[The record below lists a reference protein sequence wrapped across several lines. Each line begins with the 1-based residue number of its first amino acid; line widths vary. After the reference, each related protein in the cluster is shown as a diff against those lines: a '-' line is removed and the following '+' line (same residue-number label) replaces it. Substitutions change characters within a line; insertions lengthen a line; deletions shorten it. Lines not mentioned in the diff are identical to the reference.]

1 MSFALRRA
9 MDAFT
14 CAKSRYAGYDGQVLE
29 ALPVYAAELCVRL
42 CRELELP
49 PGELIGFSLRQLE
62 ESMRRDRAV
71 AANSIYERG

>member
-14 CAKSRYAGYDGQVLE
+14 RTKSTYTGYDGQVLE
-29 ALPVYAAELCVRL
+29 GLPVNAAELCVRL

-71 AANSIYERG
+71 AASSIYERG